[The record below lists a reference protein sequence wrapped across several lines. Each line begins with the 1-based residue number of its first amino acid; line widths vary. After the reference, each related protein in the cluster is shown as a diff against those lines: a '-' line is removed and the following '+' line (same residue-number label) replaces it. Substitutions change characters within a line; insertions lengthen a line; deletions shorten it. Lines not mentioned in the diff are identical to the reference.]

1 MNAILRVTTLGL
13 GQLVA
18 IGLLVFVPAGTV
30 NYWQAWTFLAVF
42 ACAAWIPSIY
52 LQATNP
58 VALQGRMRSGPIAEG
73 RTVQKIVMIGLYGSL
88 AAICVISGLD
98 HRLGWSSV
106 PPVVSLIGDV
116 TVAVGLGV
124 VVLVA
129 IQNRY
134 ASTTVQVAS
143 GQQVVSTGLYG
154 LVRHPMYT
162 GNVLMLVGL
171 PLALGSYW
179 ALALV
184 VPGVAVLAARIH
196 DEEILLREE
205 LEGYREYAEQVRS
218 RLIPHV
224 W

>member
-1 MNAILRVTTLGL
+1 MNAILRVTALGL
-13 GQLVA
+13 GQIVV
-18 IGLLVFVPAGTV
+18 IGLLVFLPAGTV

-73 RTVQKIVMIGLYGSL
+73 RTVQKVVMIGLYGSL

-106 PPVVSLIGDV
+106 PAAVSLIGDV
-116 TVAVGLGV
+116 AVAVGLGV
-124 VVLVA
+124 VVLVV
-129 IQNRY
+129 IQNSY

-143 GQQVVSTGLYG
+143 GQKVVSTGLYG

-184 VPGVAVLAARIH
+184 IPGVAVLAARIR
-196 DEEILLREE
+196 DEEKLLGEE
-205 LEGYREYAEQVRS
+205 LDGYREYTQKVRS
-218 RLIPHV
+218 RLIPYV

>member
-1 MNAILRVTTLGL
+1 MNAILKVTALGL

-42 ACAAWIPSIY
+42 ACAAWIPSVY

-73 RTVQKIVMIGLYGSL
+73 RTVQKVVMLGLYASL

-106 PPVVSLIGDV
+106 PPAVSLIGDV
-116 TVAVGLGV
+116 AVAVGLGV
-124 VVLVA
+124 VVLVV
-129 IQNRY
+129 IQNSY

-143 GQQVVSTGLYG
+143 GQKVVSTGLYG

-162 GNVLMLVGL
+162 GNALMLVGL

-196 DEEILLREE
+196 DEEKLLREE
-205 LEGYREYAEQVRS
+205 LDGYREYTQKVRS
-218 RLIPHV
+218 RLIPYV

>member
-88 AAICVISGLD
+88 AAICVIGGLD

-196 DEEILLREE
+196 DEEKLLREE

>member
-1 MNAILRVTTLGL
+1 MNAILRVTALSL
-13 GQLVA
+13 GQLFV
-18 IGLLVFVPAGTV
+18 IGLLVFLPAGTV
-30 NYWQAWTFLAVF
+30 NYWQAWTLLAVF
-42 ACAAWIPSIY
+42 TLAAWIPSIY

-73 RTVQKIVMIGLYGSL
+73 RTVQKVVMLGLYGSL

-106 PPVVSLIGDV
+106 PPAVSLIGDV
-116 TVAVGLGV
+116 AVAVGLGV
-124 VVLVA
+124 VVLVV
-129 IQNRY
+129 IQNSY

-143 GQQVVSTGLYG
+143 GQKVVSTGLYG

-162 GNVLMLVGL
+162 GNALMLVGL

-196 DEEILLREE
+196 DEEKLLREE
-205 LEGYREYAEQVRS
+205 LDGYREYTQKVRS
-218 RLIPHV
+218 RLIPYV